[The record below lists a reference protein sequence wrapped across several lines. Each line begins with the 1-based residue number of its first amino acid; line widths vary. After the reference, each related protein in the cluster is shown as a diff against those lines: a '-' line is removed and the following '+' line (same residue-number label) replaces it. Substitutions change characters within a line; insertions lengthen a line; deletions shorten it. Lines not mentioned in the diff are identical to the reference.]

1 MKIYSDIELRDFDAW
16 DGAVHTLDVLIDKG
30 DDALVE
36 QYLMENFF
44 ECDYVTAT
52 EVNDMLRFEQD
63 EIAHW
68 LGYES
73 WDDYENNTDED

>member
-1 MKIYSDIELRDFDAW
+1 MKLYEEVDLKDFDAW
-16 DGAVHTLDVLIDKG
+16 AGAVQTLNTLIEKG
-30 DDALVE
+30 DCELVE
-36 QYLMENFF
+36 QYLMESFF
-44 ECDYVTAT
+44 ENDYITAT